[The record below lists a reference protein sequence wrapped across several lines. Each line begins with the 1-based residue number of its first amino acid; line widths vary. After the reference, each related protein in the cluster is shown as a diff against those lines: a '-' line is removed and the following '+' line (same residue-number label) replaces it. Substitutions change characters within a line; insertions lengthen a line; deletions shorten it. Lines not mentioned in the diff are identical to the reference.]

1 MEKQIIELGIEVR
14 IKDKFGSVNQ
24 MFETK
29 PFTVSRQHLYRVIN
43 GEVSTS
49 VAVANDLANA
59 LELDLVVVHNLLLEA
74 RKVYK
79 DAVQ

>member
-1 MEKQIIELGIEVR
+1 METLSIEEI

-29 PFTVSRQHLYRVIN
+29 EFSVSRQHLYRVIN

-59 LELDLVVVHNLLLEA
+59 LGLELVDVHNLLLEA
-74 RKVYK
+74 RRVYK
-79 DAVQ
+79 LEL